1 MPAYRTPVRYK
12 GSRCGLCSYCGCS
25 RVRQFCAY
33 PACYIYSRWRRPRAP
48 LWPPLRA
55 FNIGA
60 VSFCSPLFRFVFLYS
75 VSPFVSSCV
84 SFCVPFCVSPCVS
97 PCVPSLRLVSYRSAS
112 RFASRLC
119 VSSCVLFMRLAVAS
133 RHCVPFSLLAVG
145 CDMTFIR
152 GAVSSC
158 LPLAVSPC
166 VSSVRVVFVSPCVST
181 CVPILYAV
189 HASHPAYCSC
199 VPCRAVRFRLCVPT
213 CVSSCIP
220 LVGLPVGDGI

>member
-1 MPAYRTPVRYK
+1 MLAYRTPVRYK
-12 GSRCGLCSYCGCS
+12 GSRCGLCSYCECS
-25 RVRQFCAY
+25 RVRQLCAY
-33 PACYIYSRWRRPRAP
+33 PAWYIFSWWRRPRTP
-48 LWPPLRA
+48 LGPPLRA
-55 FNIGA
+55 LNISA
-60 VSFCSPLFRFVFLYS
+60 PFRFAIRYS
-75 VSPFVSSCV
+75 VSFFYISSRFA
-84 SFCVPFCVSPCVS
+84 S
-97 PCVPSLRLVSYRSAS
+97 RLAS

-119 VSSCVLFMRLAVAS
+119 VSSCVPFMRLAVAS
-133 RHCVPFSLLAVG
+133 RFASRFHCLSAGHDL
-145 CDMTFIR
+145 TFVW

>member
-1 MPAYRTPVRYK
+1 MPLYRTPVRYK
-12 GSRCGLCSYCGCS
+12 GSRGVCVHIVCVPVRDDCAPILRVIFTHGGEGRELLWGLPCERWIYPRRFVLLSAIPFCFSIFRLAIRLVLRPVLRPVLRLALRLALRAVIAS
-25 RVRQFCAY
+25 RV
-33 PACYIYSRWRRPRAP
+33 IP
-48 LWPPLRA
+48 L
-55 FNIGA
+55 G
-60 VSFCSPLFRFVFLYS
+60 
-75 VSPFVSSCV
+75 
-84 SFCVPFCVSPCVS
+84 VPFCVSFVRLVLRAVHASRCGVS
-97 PCVPSLRLVSYRSAS
+97 SLRPVFTACR
-112 RFASRLC
+112 R
-119 VSSCVLFMRLAVAS
+119 MRYDF
-133 RHCVPFSLLAVG
+133 H
-145 CDMTFIR
+145 M